1 MPLIELRNV
10 YKVFRLGHEE
20 VVALNDI
27 NLTIEKGEFA
37 AVVGPSGSGKST
49 LMHVLGCLESLTRGE
64 YIFEGVNVN
73 SLSDTQLAY
82 LRNKKIGFV
91 FQTYNLLSQY
101 NVVQNVALPLLY
113 AGVERKQRIERS
125 LRALKSTHLV
135 HRNKHRPSELSGGE
149 RQRVA
154 IARAIV
160 NDPEIILAD
169 EPTGNLDQK
178 VGREVIALFKELCEK
193 KGVTVIIVTH
203 DTNIA
208 QIAPRRIEILDGKIV
223 RDIRYG

>member
-154 IARAIV
+154 IACAIV